1 VVPTLGNPL
10 ATTLLAL
17 AWTFGPVRIE
27 GLRDA
32 ALSWHIPPAVP
43 VMRGLRLLM
52 DAGPRA
58 PASVRLAREALRSN
72 PRLAPVDALLLST
85 RTLEAARRRH
95 LSPWFLGATLLQE
108 SAFNPRAISTAG
120 AVGIAQFTI
129 PTARTIGI
137 DPWDPAEAIEGCA
150 ELLAGYVAAYRERDP
165 GQDPYALAAAAYN
178 AGPGA
183 VTYYG
188 GVPPYPETRDYIALI
203 EERWSRI
210 VGR

>member
-17 AWTFGPVRIE
+17 AWTFGPVRID
-27 GLRDA
+27 GVRDA

-58 PASVRLAREALRSN
+58 PASVRLAREALRAN
-72 PRLAPVDALLLST
+72 PRLAPVDALLLSA

-95 LSPWFLGATLLQE
+95 LSPWFLAATLLQE
-108 SAFNPRAISTAG
+108 SAFDPRAISTAG

-129 PTARTIGI
+129 PTARRVGI
-137 DPWDPAEAIEGCA
+137 DPWDPREAIEGCA
-150 ELLAGYVAAYRERDP
+150 ELLAEYVATYRVRDP

-183 VTYYG
+183 VSAYG

-203 EERWSRI
+203 NERWSRI